1 VECQHCKTTKWI
13 LEENITKNH
22 GTVCNS
28 CGDGIKYPE
37 KFMMELLKELKIKYI
52 FQYSPKWIKPKKYDF
67 YIPSIKLI
75 IEMDGGLGH
84 GSKDNNMNGM
94 TKEESKAKDDYKDE
108 LAKLHNIKIIRINC
122 DYNDTD
128 VRFEF
133 IKQNTI
139 NKLRNVFNLN
149 NINWNKCDLFAGKSS
164 LLLEVCKL
172 KKENPKLSPND
183 IVKIMGNI
191 SISPVS
197 SYLKFGDKHGLCI
210 YKPKEEHLISNRV
223 NAQKYKYITS
233 KVIICLDDEKIFYS
247 VMDCDRQSEKLYN
260 KHLDFRNIS
269 AVCNNKR
276 NHTGNKH
283 FKFISDLT
291 PEEYIK
297 YDIDNKL
304 KELHNNELVQAC

>member
-1 VECQHCKTTKWI
+1 
-13 LEENITKNH
+13 
-22 GTVCNS
+22 
-28 CGDGIKYPE
+28 
-37 KFMMELLKELKIKYI
+37 MELLKELKIKYI

-67 YIPSIKLI
+67 YIPSMKLI

-128 VRFEF
+128 VRFKF

-172 KKENPKLSPND
+172 KKENIVIPNEKLMDCGLMIYSDEQERFAGGSGPGCSAAVTFGHLVKLLGKGQLNKILVIATGALLSPLTYQQ
-183 IVKIMGNI
+183 KE
-191 SISPVS
+191 SIP
-197 SYLKFGDKHGLCI
+197 GIAHG
-210 YKPKEEHLISNRV
+210 V
-223 NAQKYKYITS
+223 
-233 KVIICLDDEKIFYS
+233 V
-247 VMDCDRQSEKLYN
+247 
-260 KHLDFRNIS
+260 
-269 AVCNNKR
+269 
-276 NHTGNKH
+276 
-283 FKFISDLT
+283 LT
-291 PEEYIK
+291 RS
-297 YDIDNKL
+297 
-304 KELHNNELVQAC
+304 